1 MTDEAKEARRK
12 YNREYMRKWRAAN
25 PDKVAKNIESYWE
38 RKVNSMDRIELV
50 TKYNTLLSKYN
61 KLRDFLSR
69 VEEGSSPIHDDY
81 PVSELYEQKVE
92 MEKELEELKGR
103 MKE

>member
-1 MTDEAKEARRK
+1 
-12 YNREYMRKWRAAN
+12 
-25 PDKVAKNIESYWE
+25 
-38 RKVNSMDRIELV
+38 MDRIEVV

-103 MKE
+103 MRDA

>member
-1 MTDEAKEARRK
+1 M
-12 YNREYMRKWRAAN
+12 
-25 PDKVAKNIESYWE
+25 DKI
-38 RKVNSMDRIELV
+38 DII

>member
-1 MTDEAKEARRK
+1 MDKIDVVTEYRDLKDK
-12 YNREYMRKWRAAN
+12 Y
-25 PDKVAKNIESYWE
+25 DKLCAFIA
-38 RKVNSMDRIELV
+38 
-50 TKYNTLLSKYN
+50 
-61 KLRDFLSR
+61 R

-81 PVSELYEQKVE
+81 PVAELYQQKVE

>member
-1 MTDEAKEARRK
+1 M
-12 YNREYMRKWRAAN
+12 
-25 PDKVAKNIESYWE
+25 DKI
-38 RKVNSMDRIELV
+38 DII

-81 PVSELYEQKVE
+81 PVSELYKQKVE